1 MKQRKFP
8 WISALPEP
16 RAELPHLVA
25 QCTGYGM
32 AARLSLELK
41 PGGPWTESWLAQRLG
56 LKSRGHM
63 SRLLNDKQT
72 MPRWMLLPI
81 AYATGSKAI
90 LQYDQ
95 LQRAMRIAAGETT
108 RDAVERLAQQARAAA

>member
-1 MKQRKFP
+1 MKQRNFP

-16 RAELPHLVA
+16 RAEAPALIA
-25 QCTGYGM
+25 QCASYGM

-41 PGGPWTESWLAQRLG
+41 PGGPWTDSWLAKRLG

-63 SRLLNDKQT
+63 SRLLNDKQP
-72 MPRWMLLPI
+72 MPRWMLQPI

-95 LQRAMRIAAGETT
+95 LQRAMRIAAGETQ
-108 RDAVERLAQQARAAA
+108 RDAVLRIAQQARAA